1 MSWVEFEDWLD
12 NITFPSE
19 PSGTETRFGT
29 VCPVA
34 KFSWTPSVSWCRRV
48 GGDEAEGPG

>member
-34 KFSWTPSVSWCRRV
+34 KFRLDAFGIVVPEGRR
-48 GGDEAEGPG
+48 